1 MLKNGKK
8 VVARTAIYCILVEKE
23 PQIVRLNALPDGIS
37 FMRKQLGFVLLSFG
51 LAACTVSTQPTNIAD
66 RAARAD
72 VDKAAL
78 FGGQEEL
85 TKPITLYEAIARA
98 VKYNARQ
105 RVDAM
110 EQAIIAGISDS
121 ATMDMLPQLAAS
133 GGFVTQSKRLKV
145 SAKDADGGESLI
157 VSDKTARD
165 ADLQIVYNVLDFG
178 ISYVNAKQM
187 SDRRFIAE
195 EARRKSLQRLVHDVR
210 TAFWRTAAAQR
221 VAEDVAAMT
230 SALEQEIVRTGLS
243 GNSVEDLTEQRKLL
257 QALQKLNSL
266 KKEVLTS
273 KAELAALMNLPPG
286 TAFALDI
293 PKAMD
298 APRVVREFGQIDLEH
313 FALINRPELRIGDY
327 QARIAEREAKK
338 EILRIFPGIE
348 FSAGL
353 NYNSNSY
360 LKSKNWA
367 DAGMGVTWNLLGLF
381 SRPQAI
387 RTAKDKQKLERL
399 RREAMTV
406 AVISQVNVSYLQL
419 RQAAD
424 AFGAADSLENVTGKL
439 WQKTF
444 AEKTNTAEERRAAVL
459 QAVDVLTTHLE
470 RDLAYADY
478 KAAESDLFM
487 ALGVDPLPS
496 FSLKTSVASMADMLE
511 SNLSRNAPQGFK
523 EVSYDYPPSEHRVRL
538 TALGAAERKKILEW
552 TDLKRTDNVKTDA
565 AALVPVA
572 KAPVQKAVSANRAV
586 KILQMS
592 SFETLPA
599 AQSYWA
605 ELNAKNTELA
615 AYAPIYREVE
625 VNGKPRYR
633 TFVAGSEQQLR
644 ELCARLAEDLKSCLI
659 TVR

>member
-1 MLKNGKK
+1 MYK
-8 VVARTAIYCILVEKE
+8 T
-23 PQIVRLNALPDGIS
+23 
-37 FMRKQLGFVLLSFG
+37 LGFVLIAFG
-51 LAACTVSTQPTNIAD
+51 LTACSVSTLPTDIAE

-78 FGGQEEL
+78 FGGQEEV

-110 EQAIIAGISDS
+110 EQAIVAGISDS

-133 GGFVTQSKRLKV
+133 GGFTTRSKRLAV
-145 SAKDADGGESLI
+145 SAKDANGGESLI
-157 VSDKTARD
+157 VSDKNPRE
-165 ADLQIVYNVLDFG
+165 ADLQTVFNVLDFG
-178 ISYVNAKQM
+178 ISYVNAKQA

-210 TAFWRTAAAQR
+210 AAYWRAAAAQR
-221 VAEDVAAMT
+221 AAEDVNALTA
-230 SALEQEIVRTGLS
+230 ALEQETVRTSLS
-243 GNSVEDLTEQRKLL
+243 GNTVADLAEQRKLL
-257 QALQKLNSL
+257 QALQKLNAL

-273 KAELAALMNLPPG
+273 KAELAALMNLPPA
-286 TAFALDI
+286 TAFSLDI

-298 APRVVREFGQIDLEH
+298 APRVVRDFGQIDLEH
-313 FALINRPELRIGDY
+313 FALVNRPELRIGDY

-353 NYNSNSY
+353 NYDSNSY
-360 LKSKNWA
+360 MKNKTWA
-367 DAGMGVTWNLLGLF
+367 DAGIGVTWNLLGLF

-387 RTAKDKQKLERL
+387 RTAKDKKALELL
-399 RREAMTV
+399 RRQALTV

-424 AFGAADSLENVTGKL
+424 AFGVTDSLGVVTDKL

-444 AEKTNTAEERRAAVL
+444 AEKTQTVEERRAAVL

-470 RDLAYADY
+470 RDLAFADY
-478 KAAESDLFM
+478 KLAESDLFM

-496 FSLKTSVASMADMLE
+496 FSMKSTVAAMADTLE
-511 SNLSRNAPQGFK
+511 TNLSRNAPQGFK
-523 EVSYDYPPSEHRVRL
+523 EVSYDYPPSETVR
-538 TALGAAERKKILEW
+538 TSAISAEERAKILEW
-552 TDLKRTDNVKTDA
+552 SRQKSEPQPLVAAPAETPKKPIAAKRSVDK
-565 AALVPVA
+565 
-572 KAPVQKAVSANRAV
+572 PVQM
-586 KILQMS
+586 LQLS

-605 ELNAKNTELA
+605 ELSAKDAELA
-615 AYAPIYREVE
+615 LYAPIYREVS
-625 VNGKPRYR
+625 VNGKQRYR
-633 TFVAGSEQQLR
+633 TYVADTAARLR
-644 ELCARLAEDLKSCLI
+644 RFCARLAEDLKSCLI
-659 TVR
+659 ADK

>member
-1 MLKNGKK
+1 
-8 VVARTAIYCILVEKE
+8 
-23 PQIVRLNALPDGIS
+23 
-37 FMRKQLGFVLLSFG
+37 MRNLLGFALVSFG
-51 LAACTVSTQPTNIAD
+51 LAACAVSTQPTNIAD

-72 VDKAAL
+72 MDKTAL

-85 TKPITLYEAIARA
+85 TKPVTLYEAIARA

-110 EQAIIAGISDS
+110 EQAIAAGISDS

-133 GGFVTQSKRLKV
+133 GGFTTKSERLKV
-145 SAKDADGGESLI
+145 SAKDADGNESLI
-157 VSDKTARD
+157 VSDKSARE

-178 ISYVNAKQM
+178 ISYVNAKQA

-210 TAFWRTAAAQR
+210 AAFWRTAAAQR
-221 VAEDVAAMT
+221 VAEDVNAMT

-243 GNSVEDLTEQRKLL
+243 GNSVEGLAEQRKLL

-273 KAELAALMNLPPG
+273 KAELAALMNLPPA
-286 TAFALDI
+286 TAFSLDI

-298 APRVVREFGQIDLEH
+298 TPRVVREFGQIDLEH
-313 FALINRPELRIGDY
+313 FALVNRPELRIGDY

-381 SRPQAI
+381 SRPQAV

-419 RQAAD
+419 RLAAD
-424 AFGAADSLENVTGKL
+424 AFGAADSLENVTDKL

-444 AEKTNTAEERRAAVL
+444 DEKTNTVEERRAAVL

-496 FSLKTSVASMADMLE
+496 FSLTTSVAGMADMLE
-511 SNLSRNAPQGFK
+511 NNLSRNAPQGFK
-523 EVSYDYPPSEHRVRL
+523 EVSYDYAPSEQQVRL
-538 TALGAAERKKILEW
+538 TALGADERAKILEW
-552 TDLKRTDNVKTDA
+552 TDLKRIDEAKTA
-565 AALVPVA
+565 SAALIPAAKTPVH
-572 KAPVQKAVSANRAV
+572 KPVLADGTV

-605 ELNAKNTELA
+605 ELTAKHAELA
-615 AYAPIYREVE
+615 AYAPIYREAE
-625 VNGKPRYR
+625 VNGKSRYR
-633 TFVAGSEQQLR
+633 TFVAGMERQLR
-644 ELCARLAEDLKSCLI
+644 VLCARLAEDLKSCLI
-659 TVR
+659 RERE

>member
-1 MLKNGKK
+1 MYK
-8 VVARTAIYCILVEKE
+8 T
-23 PQIVRLNALPDGIS
+23 
-37 FMRKQLGFVLLSFG
+37 LGFVLIAFG
-51 LAACTVSTQPTNIAD
+51 LTACSVSTLPTDIAE

-78 FGGQEEL
+78 FGGQEEV
-85 TKPITLYEAIARA
+85 TKPITLYEALARA

-110 EQAIIAGISDS
+110 EQAIVAGISDS

-133 GGFVTQSKRLKV
+133 GGFTTRSKRLAV
-145 SAKDADGGESLI
+145 SAKDANGGESLI
-157 VSDKTARD
+157 VSDKNPRE
-165 ADLQIVYNVLDFG
+165 ADLQTVFNVLDFG
-178 ISYVNAKQM
+178 ISYVNAKQA

-210 TAFWRTAAAQR
+210 AAYWRAAAAQR
-221 VAEDVAAMT
+221 AAEDVNALTA
-230 SALEQEIVRTGLS
+230 ALEQETVRTSLS
-243 GNSVEDLTEQRKLL
+243 GNTVADLAEQRKLL
-257 QALQKLNSL
+257 QALQKLNAL

-273 KAELAALMNLPPG
+273 KAELAALMNLPPA
-286 TAFALDI
+286 TAFSLDI

-313 FALINRPELRIGDY
+313 FALVNRPELRIGDY

-353 NYNSNSY
+353 NYDSNSY
-360 LKSKNWA
+360 MKNKTWA
-367 DAGMGVTWNLLGLF
+367 DAGIGVTWNLLGLF

-387 RTAKDKQKLERL
+387 RTAKDKKALELL
-399 RREAMTV
+399 RRQALTV

-424 AFGAADSLENVTGKL
+424 AFGVTDSLGVVTDKL

-444 AEKTNTAEERRAAVL
+444 AEKTQTVEERRAAVL

-470 RDLAYADY
+470 RDLAFADY
-478 KAAESDLFM
+478 KLAESDLFM

-496 FSLKTSVASMADMLE
+496 FSMKSTVAAMADTLE
-511 SNLSRNAPQGFK
+511 TNLSRNAPQGFK
-523 EVSYDYPPSEHRVRL
+523 EVSYDYPPSETVR
-538 TALGAAERKKILEW
+538 TSAISAEERAKILEW
-552 TDLKRTDNVKTDA
+552 SRQKSEPQPLVAAPAETPKKPIAAKRSVDK
-565 AALVPVA
+565 
-572 KAPVQKAVSANRAV
+572 PVQM
-586 KILQMS
+586 LQLS

-605 ELNAKNTELA
+605 ELSAKDAELA
-615 AYAPIYREVE
+615 LYAPIYREVS
-625 VNGKPRYR
+625 VNGKQRYR
-633 TFVAGSEQQLR
+633 TYIADTAARLR
-644 ELCARLAEDLKSCLI
+644 RFCARLAEDLKSCLI
-659 TVR
+659 ADK

>member
-1 MLKNGKK
+1 MYK
-8 VVARTAIYCILVEKE
+8 T
-23 PQIVRLNALPDGIS
+23 
-37 FMRKQLGFVLLSFG
+37 LGFVLIAFG
-51 LAACTVSTQPTNIAD
+51 LTACSVSTLPTDIAE

-78 FGGQEEL
+78 FGGQEEV
-85 TKPITLYEAIARA
+85 TKPITLYEALARA

-110 EQAIIAGISDS
+110 EQAIVAGISDS

-133 GGFVTQSKRLKV
+133 GGFTTRSKRLAV
-145 SAKDADGGESLI
+145 SAKDANGGESLI
-157 VSDKTARD
+157 VSDKNPRE
-165 ADLQIVYNVLDFG
+165 ADLQTVFNVLDFG
-178 ISYVNAKQM
+178 ISYVNAKQA

-210 TAFWRTAAAQR
+210 AAYWRAAAAQR
-221 VAEDVAAMT
+221 AAEDVNALTA
-230 SALEQEIVRTGLS
+230 ALEQETVRTSLS
-243 GNSVEDLTEQRKLL
+243 GNTVADLAEQRKLL
-257 QALQKLNSL
+257 QALQKLNAL

-273 KAELAALMNLPPG
+273 KAELAALMNLPPA
-286 TAFALDI
+286 TAFSLDI

-298 APRVVREFGQIDLEH
+298 APRVVRDFGQIDLEH
-313 FALINRPELRIGDY
+313 FALVNRPELRIGDY

-353 NYNSNSY
+353 NYDSNSY
-360 LKSKNWA
+360 MKNKTWA
-367 DAGMGVTWNLLGLF
+367 DAGIGVTWNLLGLF

-387 RTAKDKQKLERL
+387 RMAKDKKALELL
-399 RREAMTV
+399 RRQALTV

-424 AFGAADSLENVTGKL
+424 ALGVVTDKL

-444 AEKTNTAEERRAAVL
+444 AEKTQTVEERRAAVL

-470 RDLAYADY
+470 RDLAFADY
-478 KAAESDLFM
+478 KLAESDLFM

-496 FSLKTSVASMADMLE
+496 FSMKSTVAAMADTLE
-511 SNLSRNAPQGFK
+511 TNLSRNAPQGFK
-523 EVSYDYPPSEHRVRL
+523 EVSYDYPPSETVR
-538 TALGAAERKKILEW
+538 TSAISAEERAKILEW
-552 TDLKRTDNVKTDA
+552 SRQKSEPQPLVAAPAETPKKPIAAKRSVDK
-565 AALVPVA
+565 
-572 KAPVQKAVSANRAV
+572 PVQM
-586 KILQMS
+586 LQLS

-605 ELNAKNTELA
+605 ELSAKDAELA
-615 AYAPIYREVE
+615 LYAPIYREVS
-625 VNGKPRYR
+625 VNGKQRYR
-633 TFVAGSEQQLR
+633 TYIADTAARLR
-644 ELCARLAEDLKSCLI
+644 RFCARLAEDLKSCLI
-659 TVR
+659 ADK

>member
-1 MLKNGKK
+1 MYK
-8 VVARTAIYCILVEKE
+8 T
-23 PQIVRLNALPDGIS
+23 
-37 FMRKQLGFVLLSFG
+37 LGFVLIAFG
-51 LAACTVSTQPTNIAD
+51 LTACSVSTLPTDIAE

-78 FGGQEEL
+78 FGGQEEV
-85 TKPITLYEAIARA
+85 TKPITLYEALARA

-110 EQAIIAGISDS
+110 EQAIVAGISDS

-133 GGFVTQSKRLKV
+133 GGFTTRSKRLAV
-145 SAKDADGGESLI
+145 SAKDANGGESLI
-157 VSDKTARD
+157 VSDKNPRE
-165 ADLQIVYNVLDFG
+165 ADLQTVFNVLDFG
-178 ISYVNAKQM
+178 ISYVNAKQA

-210 TAFWRTAAAQR
+210 AAYWRAAAAQR
-221 VAEDVAAMT
+221 AAEDVNALTA
-230 SALEQEIVRTGLS
+230 ALEQETVRTSLS
-243 GNSVEDLTEQRKLL
+243 GNTVADLAEQRKLL
-257 QALQKLNSL
+257 QALQKLNAL

-273 KAELAALMNLPPG
+273 KAELAALMNLPPA
-286 TAFALDI
+286 TAFSLDI

-298 APRVVREFGQIDLEH
+298 APRVVRDFGQIDLEH
-313 FALINRPELRIGDY
+313 FALVNRPELRIGDY

-353 NYNSNSY
+353 NYDSNSY
-360 LKSKNWA
+360 MKNKTWA
-367 DAGMGVTWNLLGLF
+367 DAGIGVTWNLLGLF

-387 RTAKDKQKLERL
+387 RTAKDKKALELL
-399 RREAMTV
+399 RRQALTV

-424 AFGAADSLENVTGKL
+424 AFGVTDSLGVVTDKL

-444 AEKTNTAEERRAAVL
+444 AEKTQTVEERRAAVL

-470 RDLAYADY
+470 RDLAFADY
-478 KAAESDLFM
+478 KLAESDLFM

-496 FSLKTSVASMADMLE
+496 FSMKSTVAAMADTLE
-511 SNLSRNAPQGFK
+511 TNLSRNAPQGFK
-523 EVSYDYPPSEHRVRL
+523 EVSYDYPPSETVR
-538 TALGAAERKKILEW
+538 TSAISAEERAKILEW
-552 TDLKRTDNVKTDA
+552 SRQKSEPQPLVAAPAETPKKPIAAKRSVDK
-565 AALVPVA
+565 
-572 KAPVQKAVSANRAV
+572 PVQM
-586 KILQMS
+586 LQLS

-605 ELNAKNTELA
+605 ELSAKDAELA
-615 AYAPIYREVE
+615 LYAPIYREVS
-625 VNGKPRYR
+625 VNGKQRYR
-633 TFVAGSEQQLR
+633 TYVADTAARLR
-644 ELCARLAEDLKSCLI
+644 RFCARLAEDLKSCLI
-659 TVR
+659 ADK

>member
-1 MLKNGKK
+1 MHK
-8 VVARTAIYCILVEKE
+8 T
-23 PQIVRLNALPDGIS
+23 
-37 FMRKQLGFVLLSFG
+37 LGFVLIAFG
-51 LAACTVSTQPTNIAD
+51 LTACSVGTSPTDIAE

-78 FGGQEEL
+78 FGGQEEV

-110 EQAIIAGISDS
+110 EQAIVAGISDS

-133 GGFVTQSKRLKV
+133 GGFATRSKRLAV
-145 SAKDADGGESLI
+145 SAKDANGGESLI
-157 VSDKTARD
+157 VSDKNPRE
-165 ADLQIVYNVLDFG
+165 ADLQMVFNVLDFG
-178 ISYVNAKQM
+178 ISYVNAKQA

-210 TAFWRTAAAQR
+210 TAYWRAAAAQR
-221 VAEDVAAMT
+221 AAEDVNALT
-230 SALEQEIVRTGLS
+230 QALEQETVRTSLS
-243 GNSVEDLTEQRKLL
+243 GNTVNDLAEQRKLL
-257 QALQKLNSL
+257 QALQKLNGL

-273 KAELAALMNLPPG
+273 KAELAALMNLPPE
-286 TAFALDI
+286 TAFTLDV

-298 APRVVREFGQIDLEH
+298 TPRVVRDFGQIDLEH
-313 FALINRPELRIGDY
+313 FALVNRPELRIGDY

-353 NYNSNSY
+353 NYDSNSY
-360 LKSKNWA
+360 MKSKNWA
-367 DAGMGVTWNLLGLF
+367 DAGIGVTWNLLGLF

-387 RTAKDKQKLERL
+387 RTAKDKKTLELL
-399 RREAMTV
+399 RRQALTV

-424 AFGAADSLENVTGKL
+424 AFGVTDSLGVVTDKL

-444 AEKTNTAEERRAAVL
+444 AEKTQTVEERRAAVL
-459 QAVDVLTTHLE
+459 QAVEVLTTHLE
-470 RDLAYADY
+470 RDLAFADY

-496 FSLKTSVASMADMLE
+496 FSMKATVASMADVLE
-511 SNLSRNAPQGFK
+511 TNLSRNAPQGFK
-523 EVSYDYPPSEHRVRL
+523 EVSYDYPPSVMAR
-538 TALGAAERKKILEW
+538 TSAISADERAKILEW
-552 TDLKRTDNVKTDA
+552 TDLKRTPQPSDMP
-565 AALVPVA
+565 LVP
-572 KAPVQKAVSANRAV
+572 APKKAVPAKKAADPV
-586 KILQMS
+586 KVLQLS

-605 ELNAKNTELA
+605 ELGEKDAALA
-615 AYAPIYREVE
+615 AYAPIYREVV

-633 TFVAGSEQQLR
+633 TFVADTETRLR
-644 ELCARLAEDLKSCLI
+644 QICTRLAEDLRSCLI
-659 TVR
+659 SEK